1 MGISDLLIK
10 PKKGFFTKLK
20 EFFVGEAITDE
31 VYEELEELLIQSDL
45 GMNMTLEVTQE
56 LEKNVRTKGIKTK
69 EEMYDELKN
78 ILSNKLNTYS
88 KDNKLNINNK
98 GLNVVLVIGVN
109 GVGKTTSIGKIAM
122 KLTKEGKKVIIGA
135 ADTFRAAAI
144 EQIEMWGKK
153 SGVEVVKQKQGS
165 DPAAVVFDT
174 LNTAKA
180 NNYDVAII
188 DTAGRLHNKVD
199 LMKELEKIDKIIKQ
213 NVQSYESLI
222 VIDSTTGQNGLE
234 QARVFNSISD
244 ISGII
249 LTKFDGSAKGG
260 IIFSIVSE
268 LKKPVKFL
276 GVGEG
281 ENDLRNFDAE
291 EFVNEMFI

>member
-31 VYEELEELLIQSDL
+31 VYEELEELLIQADL
-45 GMNMTLEVTQE
+45 GMKMTLEIVE
-56 LEKNVRTKGIKTK
+56 NLEKNVRSKGIKSK
-69 EEMYDELKN
+69 ELMYDELKLL
-78 ILSNKLNTYS
+78 LSEKLEKF
-88 KDNKLNINNK
+88 KDNSLNIQN
-98 GLNVVLVIGVN
+98 GRLNIILVIGVN

-122 KLTKEGKKVIIGA
+122 KLKKEGKSVIIGA

-144 EQIEMWGKK
+144 EQVEMWGQRA
-153 SGVEVVKQKQGS
+153 GIEVIKQKHGS

-174 LNTAKA
+174 INTAKSK
-180 NNYDVAII
+180 NIDVAII

-213 NVQSYESLI
+213 NVDEYESLI
-222 VIDSTTGQNGLE
+222 VVDSTTGQNGLE
-234 QARVFNSISD
+234 QARMFNNISN
-244 ISGII
+244 ITGVI
-249 LTKFDGSAKGG
+249 LTKFDGTAKGG

-268 LKKPVKFL
+268 LNKPVKFL

-281 ENDLRNFDAE
+281 VDDLKVFDCK
-291 EFVNEMFI
+291 EFINEMFN

>member
-20 EFFVGEAITDE
+20 EFFVGEVITDE
-31 VYEELEELLIQSDL
+31 VYEELEELLIQADL
-45 GMNMTLEVTQE
+45 GMKMTLEIVE
-56 LEKNVRTKGIKTK
+56 NLEKNVRSKGIKSK
-69 EEMYDELKN
+69 ELMYDELKLL
-78 ILSNKLNTYS
+78 LSEKLEKF
-88 KDNKLNINNK
+88 KDNSLNIQK
-98 GLNVVLVIGVN
+98 GRLNIILVIGVN

-122 KLTKEGKKVIIGA
+122 KLKKEGKSVIIGA

-144 EQIEMWGKK
+144 EQVEMWGQRA
-153 SGVEVVKQKQGS
+153 GIEVIKQKHGS

-174 LNTAKA
+174 INTAKSK
-180 NNYDVAII
+180 NIDVAII

-213 NVQSYESLI
+213 NVDEYESLI
-222 VIDSTTGQNGLE
+222 VVDSTTGQNGLE
-234 QARVFNSISD
+234 QARMFNNISN
-244 ISGII
+244 ITGVI
-249 LTKFDGSAKGG
+249 LTKFDGTAKGG

-268 LKKPVKFL
+268 LNKPVKFL

-281 ENDLRNFDAE
+281 VDDLKVFDCK
-291 EFVNEMFI
+291 EFINEMFN